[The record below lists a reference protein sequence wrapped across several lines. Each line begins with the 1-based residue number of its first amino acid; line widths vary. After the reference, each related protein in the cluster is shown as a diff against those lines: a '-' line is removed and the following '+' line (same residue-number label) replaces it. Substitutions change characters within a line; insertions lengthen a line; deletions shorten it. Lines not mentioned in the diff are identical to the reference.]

1 MIRGNIFM
9 AKYVQAI
16 LLDGIGNGILQ
27 PLKYMIIPGVFY
39 VKMGGKSYL
48 LAAPPD
54 DIQICHIPQGLT
66 TRVIQYDMRYAVQL
80 SDEILQDM
88 RRVLHDIASR
98 YTADLEFGSLIQSV
112 FSRLNYMSIENAIKK
127 IEGVRRGRLIK
138 TTSRI
143 QEAEM
148 MQEELVEWVK
158 SLPAGIL
165 AKPMPHMYNLL
176 SGGVTIQSAMHMGR
190 VTDTAIRHRDRLE
203 SISNVKEPKDNR
215 MLKMVAL
222 MVAVVVMVF
231 GVYSVV
237 SDDTLD
243 IPILSDMLPSTM
255 SQSTSSALVANSDP
269 CSPESLQ
276 VNYIDGTDAAL
287 AIHKGELDCDPN
299 EIPGE
304 VGLLIQSSYDPEVLD
319 WIIENEDIAGGGPM
333 DAVSGG
339 IERLAP

>member
-1 MIRGNIFM
+1 M

-39 VKMGGKSYL
+39 VKMGAKSYL

-54 DIQICHIPQGLT
+54 DVQICHIPQGLT
-66 TRVIQYDMRYAVQL
+66 TRVIQYDMRYAIPL
-80 SDEILQDM
+80 SGDIL
-88 RRVLHDIASR
+88 RRIVEVLHTITEEYSTEITFDGIR
-98 YTADLEFGSLIQSV
+98 
-112 FSRLNYMSIENAIKK
+112 RLLGRGRTHSSIEDYLKK
-127 IEGVRRGRLIK
+127 IDEVRRPGLAKFAFKVRA
-138 TTSRI
+138 
-143 QEAEM
+143 AEQ
-148 MQEELVEWVK
+148 MQEELIEWVK

-190 VTDTAIRHRDRLE
+190 VTDIAIRHRDRLE

-215 MLKMVAL
+215 MLIMVAL
-222 MVAVVVMVF
+222 IMLVVVMVA
-231 GVYSVV
+231 GVYVV
-237 SDDTLD
+237 ASDDTLD

-255 SQSTSSALVANSDP
+255 SQSAAPSVVNADP

-276 VNYIDGTDAAL
+276 ANYVDGTDAAL

-333 DAVSGG
+333 DAVSGAV
-339 IERLAP
+339 EELVP